1 MIEAKSQMNE
11 FFAALPALL
20 KRMPDNPEIREAVV
34 FAAWKRSAGRSLS
47 EHTAPLAIQEQKLII
62 AVRDRT
68 WKRQLESLAGEL
80 VYKINALLG
89 QPTVTFIE
97 FIIDPEAINERVGK
111 PAETDDAEL
120 TPEAAAEIGTA
131 AADIKDPAL
140 REQFLHAAAETLA
153 RNKRYGR

>member
-1 MIEAKSQMNE
+1 MNE

-20 KRMPDNPEIREAVV
+20 KQMPDNPEVREAVV
-34 FAAWKRSAGRSLS
+34 FAAWKRAAGRSLC

-62 AVRDRT
+62 AVRDRS

-80 VYKINALLG
+80 VYKLNASLG
-89 QPTVTFIE
+89 QATVNYID
-97 FIIDPEAINERVGK
+97 FIIDPEAINERIGT
-111 PAETDDAEL
+111 P
-120 TPEAAAEIGTA
+120 PEAAGAELSPADAVEIGTA